1 MPLAHIYNAL
11 VEWLAHAPGIYGAQM
26 SASRRH
32 GPRPPFDFDLTQAS
46 TVPHRALAHQAFG
59 QSDGKLR

>member
-26 SASRRH
+26 KRESAA
-32 GPRPPFDFDLTQAS
+32 LTS
-46 TVPHRALAHQAFG
+46 PALR
-59 QSDGKLR
+59 L